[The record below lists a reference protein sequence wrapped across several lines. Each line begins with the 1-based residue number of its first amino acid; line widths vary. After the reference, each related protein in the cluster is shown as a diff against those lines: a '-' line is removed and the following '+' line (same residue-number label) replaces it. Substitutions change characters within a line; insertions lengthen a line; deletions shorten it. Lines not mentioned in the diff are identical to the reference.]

1 MKINK
6 IKTKFYKN
14 KNLIKIKVKQNKN
27 YIKNY
32 KKMVK
37 IQQIWDQIKLKIKT
51 R

>member
-32 KKMVK
+32 KKLVK
-37 IQQIWDQIKLKIKT
+37 IKQI
-51 R
+51 

>member
-14 KNLIKIKVKQNKN
+14 KDLIKIKVKQNKN

-32 KKMVK
+32 KKLVK
-37 IQQIWDQIKLKIKT
+37 IKQI
-51 R
+51 